1 MQTSVALEVT
11 DLQLG
16 NGSAIFQSG
25 SEKRPH
31 HHRTQVVIRHTISQR
46 FFNQASNNGDRW
58 PRLTQQISQDRV
70 RQRLSN
76 PIGAAKPDII
86 GL

>member
-1 MQTSVALEVT
+1 MQTSVALQVT

-25 SEKRPH
+25 MEKRPH

-46 FFNQASNNGDRW
+46 FSASGSGSPNGEGCGIE
-58 PRLTQQISQDRV
+58 TE
-70 RQRLSN
+70 
-76 PIGAAKPDII
+76 GAINS
-86 GL
+86 